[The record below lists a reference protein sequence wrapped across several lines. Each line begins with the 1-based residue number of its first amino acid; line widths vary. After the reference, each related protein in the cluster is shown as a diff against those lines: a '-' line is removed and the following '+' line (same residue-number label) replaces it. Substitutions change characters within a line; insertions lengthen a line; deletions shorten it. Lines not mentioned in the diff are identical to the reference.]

1 MADKP
6 SNEDIGA
13 LFLGEEAE
21 ATGEP
26 SEEGFFSPEEN
37 EELPAG
43 DDHEVEPEV
52 EGAEADE
59 VDPEEL
65 EAANDAD
72 ASDIV
77 EVEWDGQLIE
87 APRAIADALMRQ
99 SDYTKKTQDVAA
111 QRKEA
116 EYLIEQTNN
125 TKVQF
130 EFAESI
136 QPEMLEIQQLQAEV
150 KQYEEYISANATQM
164 DAQQIALAQLEMKR
178 RESAIAEKQDGLS
191 TKYQEFQQAQQQS
204 HQELLNKGT
213 EVLRQHIPNWGET
226 EQKQVRDYAL
236 ASGFT
241 EAEINHVTDP
251 RQVLALWR
259 ASQYEALKAGSAP
272 AVKQVKEAPAI
283 KPKAR
288 NPMPD
293 DVRQKLDLRNK
304 LKSKK
309 TSARD
314 KQRLVAEDLGA
325 RWG

>member
-13 LFLGEEAE
+13 LFLGDEPEAPEVVEEITEEVVEEALE
-21 ATGEP
+21 
-26 SEEGFFSPEEN
+26 

-43 DDHEVEPEV
+43 DDHEVTPEI
-52 EGAEADE
+52 EGD
-59 VDPEEL
+59 DSEL
-65 EAANDAD
+65 EATETPE
-72 ASDIV
+72 DIV

-99 SDYTKKTQDVAA
+99 SDYTKKTQEVST
-111 QRKEA
+111 QRQEA
-116 EYLIEQTNN
+116 EYLIEHVNSQRS
-125 TKVQF
+125 QF

-136 QPEMLEIQQLQAEV
+136 QPDMLTIQQ
-150 KQYEEYISANATQM
+150 KQSEIAQLEQYLRDNATSM
-164 DAQQIALAQLEMKR
+164 DAQQIALAQLEIKN
-178 RESAIAEKQDGLS
+178 RESETSELQNSLAS
-191 TKYQEFQQAQQQS
+191 KYQDFQQAQEQS

-213 EVLRQHIPNWGET
+213 EVLRKHIPNWGEK
-226 EQKQVRDYAL
+226 EQAQVREFAKS
-236 ASGFT
+236 SGFT
-241 EAEINHVTDP
+241 DAEMNSVTDP
-251 RQVLALWR
+251 RQVLALWK
-259 ASQYEALKAGSAP
+259 ASQYDALKAGSAP

-293 DVRQKLDLRNK
+293 DVRQKLDLKNK

-314 KQRLVAEDLGA
+314 KQRLVAQDIGE